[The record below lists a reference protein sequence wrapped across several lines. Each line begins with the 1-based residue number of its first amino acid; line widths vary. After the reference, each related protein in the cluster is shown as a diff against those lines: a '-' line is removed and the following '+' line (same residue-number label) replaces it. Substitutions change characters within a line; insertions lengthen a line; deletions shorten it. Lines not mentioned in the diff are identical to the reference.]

1 MTVNDLIAAMETI
14 APLAAAEPWDRVGL
28 HVGSGSHP
36 LTGPVLITID
46 LTEKVLA
53 EAIEAGCSAVI
64 AYHPPIW
71 SPLDRL
77 TDATPHQRIV
87 RGAIE
92 AGIAIYSPHTA
103 LDAAAGGMTE
113 WLCEG
118 LSSPVGQSSKGE
130 IRGDCRALEPLSRM
144 HPDREVKIV
153 TFVPAE
159 ALDRV
164 RAALGTAGAGG
175 IGEYKLCS
183 FAAPGTGTFL
193 PEPGTNPVIGEVGSL
208 NRVDEYRL
216 EMVCS
221 RSQLPLAVETLR
233 GFHPYE
239 EPAFDVIEVAPVPER
254 RVGSGRRLVLD
265 RPATMAELAQRLKS
279 HLGESS
285 RVKIGS
291 PWEDDGR
298 EVEVLGVVCGAGESM
313 FEKAQSEGCEVFVTG
328 EMKYH
333 SVLAALH
340 AGAGVMLA
348 GHTNTE
354 RGFLPR
360 LAGRL
365 AEQLPKVE
373 FRVSLRDRDLL
384 RAL

>member
-1 MTVNDLIAAMETI
+1 MTVNDLIAALESI

-36 LTGPVLITID
+36 LHGPVLVTID
-46 LTEKVLA
+46 LTERVLG
-53 EAIEAGCSAVI
+53 EAVEAGCSAVV

-118 LSSPVGQSSKGE
+118 LSSPAGE
-130 IRGDCRALEPLSRM
+130 AAEGRIRGDCRALDPLNRT
-144 HPDREVKIV
+144 HPDRQVKIV
-153 TFVPAE
+153 TFVPAD

-175 IGEYKLCS
+175 IGNYKLCS

-193 PEPGTNPVIGEVGSL
+193 PEEGTHPVVGEVGSL
-208 NRVDEYRL
+208 TRVDEYRL

-221 RSQLPLAVETLR
+221 RAQLPLAIETLR

-239 EPAFDVIEVAPVPER
+239 EPAFDVVEVAAVPER

-265 RPATMAELAQRLKS
+265 QPATVGELADRLKA
-279 HLGESS
+279 HLGASS
-285 RVKIGS
+285 RIRLGTPWDDEDRRVK
-291 PWEDDGR
+291 
-298 EVEVLGVVCGAGESM
+298 VLGVVCGAGESM
-313 FEKAQSEGCEVFVTG
+313 FEKARAEGCEMFVSG

-340 AGAGVMLA
+340 AGSGVILA

-354 RGFLPR
+354 RGYLPR
-360 LAGRL
+360 LARRL
-365 AEQLPKVE
+365 GEKLPGVD
-373 FRVSLRDRDLL
+373 FRVSTLDRDLL
-384 RAL
+384 RVF